1 MRKVVLAALVLA
13 FLVGLSPLAADPAIR
28 RGIDVFTTVDNGK
41 TFYSFADNPIPA
53 GFFCKRSAA
62 FAGQVPAGR
71 SNRLS
76 HMVSTLA
83 LTAASMAIGVPH
95 SRVVSPGHLSVASMP
110 ILEPRPDTGEA
121 KSR

>member
-53 GFFCKRSAA
+53 ATSCS
-62 FAGQVPAGR
+62 
-71 SNRLS
+71 LS
-76 HMVSTLA
+76 
-83 LTAASMAIGVPH
+83 
-95 SRVVSPGHLSVASMP
+95 
-110 ILEPRPDTGEA
+110 
-121 KSR
+121 K